1 MYSDPVALD
10 TWDKRFYGIYRGVVV
25 DSNDPDEKNRIRLQ
39 VPQILGQAVTNWAWE
54 IVGGTGGVNVP
65 YGTFSDTTDQ
75 QVTAANTAT
84 AMKFNTVED
93 VNRTYV
99 GTDTTRLYVEE
110 TGDYLF
116 QVSPQFA
123 KPGSSSS
130 FQIDFWMRKN
140 GQDIPRTTSRVTLQ
154 GNPNEVLGCVPVIL
168 DLNAGDYVQAMFSSA
183 DNAAT
188 IQAHANLTSPTRPDC
203 PSVIATISFI
213 GKYKPQ
219 PGAGVWVMFEGGD
232 PNFPLWLG
240 AF

>member
-1 MYSDPVALD
+1 MYSEIFTGDR
-10 TWDKRFYGIYRGVVV
+10 TDKRFYGIYRGVVI
-25 DSNDPDEKNRIRLQ
+25 DSNDPENKGRIRVK
-39 VPQILGQAVTNWAWE
+39 VPQILGNAVTGWAWE
-54 IVGGTGGVNVP
+54 IVGGTGGANTP

-75 QVTAANTAT
+75 LVTAANTAT
-84 AMKFNTVED
+84 AMKFNTTED
-93 VNRTYV
+93 VNKIYI
-99 GTDTTRLYVEE
+99 GTDTTRIYVEE

-130 FQIDFWMRKN
+130 FQIDFWVRKN
-140 GQDIPRTTSRVTLQ
+140 GTDLPRTNSRVTVQ
-154 GNPNEVLGCVPVIL
+154 GNPNEVLACVPFIL

-183 DNAAT
+183 DAGAT
-188 IQAHANLTSPTRPDC
+188 IQHHDGLTSPTRPNI
-203 PSVIATISFI
+203 PSVIATISLI

-219 PGAGVWVMFEGGD
+219 PETGVWVMFEGGD